1 MKISKKLLETIILEE
16 LSLSQK
22 EETII
27 QEKEGGRKDLSSTE
41 RAKNHRFYD
50 LFMKKTKEFGVDNKF
65 EVAQLVS
72 ALIQD
77 FFESEPELGK
87 QFKGKINAFL
97 TLVRRDIKGD
107 QAADKS
113 KAEPGSTKDDGK
125 EKELDDLEKL
135 MKDM

>member
-1 MKISKKLLETIILEE
+1 
-16 LSLSQK
+16 
-22 EETII
+22 
-27 QEKEGGRKDLSSTE
+27 EKEGGRKDLSSTE

-87 QFKGKINAFL
+87 QFEGKINAFL